1 MATTLPVAFQHPYPI
16 DSRFSKS
23 VAYFSMEFA
32 IDQALKTYSGGL
44 GFLAGSHM
52 KSAYDLKQ
60 NLIGIGMLWKQGYYD
75 QVRMPDNS
83 MGVLFREKMYSFLQD
98 TGAHFTINVFG
109 RPVWVRA
116 YYLDPTHFNTVPMFF
131 LTTDVDGNDE
141 QARSISYRLY
151 DSDPTLKAAQCMVL
165 GLGGAKFLD
174 EINYS
179 PAIYHFNEAHALSG
193 AFHLYQQLGKSKD
206 ALRERLIFTT
216 HTPEE
221 AGNEKHNIHFLN
233 NLGFF
238 GGLSLD
244 EVRELTGIQED
255 VFNHS
260 LAALRMARRA
270 NGVSKLHGEV
280 ARKMWGH
287 YPNICPIT
295 HITNAQNYRYWAD
308 TQLAEAY
315 QNKDAEALLA
325 RKRAMKQPLLNI
337 VSDQAGKL
345 FDPNVL
351 TIVWARRFAAYK
363 RPDLLL
369 ADEERFMRLLNNPE
383 YPVQIVW
390 AGKPYPFDEGAKQ
403 TFNRLYYHSHLYPN
417 MAVLTGH
424 ELALSKVLKDGAD
437 VWLNTPVVPREAS
450 GTSGMTAAM
459 NGAINLSTNDGWI
472 CEFAKPG
479 RNSFIVPEADPQAT
493 ADMRDAHDRNGIFD
507 LLEQHIL
514 PTYYNRPGRGT
525 ANEWQGLVAQSMT
538 DVLAYFT
545 ADRMAREYYERVYA

>member
-1 MATTLPVAFQHPYPI
+1 MSVLLPAAFRHSYEFDAAFKQ
-16 DSRFSKS
+16 S

-32 IDQALKTYSGGL
+32 VDQSLKTYSGGL

-52 KSAYDLKQ
+52 KSAFDLEQ

-75 QVRMPDNS
+75 QVRQADNS

-98 TGAHFTINVFG
+98 TGARFTINVFG
-109 RPVWVRA
+109 RPIWVKA
-116 YYLDPTHFNTVPMFF
+116 YFLDPAHFNTVPMFF

-151 DSDPTLKAAQCMVL
+151 DNDPTLKVAQCMVL

-174 EINYS
+174 EIDYQ
-179 PAIYHFNEAHALSG
+179 PEVYHLNEAHGVSA
-193 AFHLYQQLGKSKD
+193 AFHLYQKLGSKE
-206 ALRERLIFTT
+206 ALRKRLIFTT

-221 AGNEKHNIHFLN
+221 AGNEKHNIHFLD

-238 GGLSLD
+238 GGMSLAA
-244 EVRELTGIQED
+244 VQQLTGINED

-287 YPNICPIT
+287 YPDICEIT
-295 HITNAQNYRYWAD
+295 HVTNAQNYRYWAD
-308 TQLAEAY
+308 AQLGEAY
-315 QNKDAEALLA
+315 RQKDGAALLA
-325 RKRAMKQPLLNI
+325 RKKAMKQPLLN
-337 VSDQAGKL
+337 VVADQAGKL
-345 FDPNVL
+345 FDPNVITL
-351 TIVWARRFAAYK
+351 VWARRFAAYK

-369 ADEERFMRLLNNPE
+369 HNEERFVQLLSNTK
-383 YPVQIVW
+383 YPVQLVW

-403 TFNRLYYHSHLYPN
+403 LFNKLYYRSHLHAN
-417 MAVLTGH
+417 MAVLTGY
-424 ELALSKVLKDGAD
+424 ELGLSKIMKDGAD
-437 VWLNTPVVPREAS
+437 VWLNTPIVPREAS

-472 CEFAKPG
+472 CEFAKPTM
-479 RNSFIVPEADPQAT
+479 NSFIVPEADPQAT
-493 ADMRDAHDRNGIFD
+493 ADVRDAADCNHLFD

-514 PTYYNRPGRGT
+514 PMYYDQPSD
-525 ANEWQGLVAQSMT
+525 WQGTVINSMT
-538 DVLAYFT
+538 DVLAFFT
-545 ADRMAREYYERVYA
+545 ADRMAREYYERVYV

>member
-1 MATTLPVAFQHPYPI
+1 
-16 DSRFSKS
+16 
-23 VAYFSMEFA
+23 MEFA
-32 IDQALKTYSGGL
+32 VDQALKTYSGGL

-75 QVRMPDNS
+75 QVRQSDNA
-83 MGVLFREKMYSFLQD
+83 MGVQFREKPYSFLQD
-98 TGAHFTINVFG
+98 TGAYFTIEIFG

-116 YYLDPTHFNTVPMFF
+116 YYLDPTRFNTVPMFF

-141 QARSISYRLY
+141 QTRSISYRLY
-151 DSDPTLKAAQCMVL
+151 DNDPTMKVAQCMVL

-179 PAIYHFNEAHALSG
+179 PDVYHLNEAHGVSA
-193 AFHLYQQLGKSKD
+193 AFHLYRKFNGAKD
-206 ALRERLIFTT
+206 EITNRLIFTT

-221 AGNEKHNIHFLN
+221 AGNEKHNSHFLA

-238 GGLSLD
+238 NGLTLQQVGD
-244 EVRELTGIQED
+244 LTGIRED

-270 NGVSKLHGEV
+270 NGVSALHGKV
-280 ARKMWGH
+280 ARAMWSH
-287 YPNICPIT
+287 YPGTCEIT
-295 HITNAQNYRYWAD
+295 HVTNAQNYRYWAD
-308 TQLAEAY
+308 EALAEAY
-315 QNKDAEALLA
+315 QQREATA
-325 RKRAMKQPLLNI
+325 MADRKRAMKKPLLD
-337 VSDQAGKL
+337 VVADQAGKL
-345 FDPNVL
+345 FDPSVL

-369 ADEERFMRLLNNPE
+369 ADPERFNRLLNNPD
-383 YPVQIVW
+383 YPVQLVW
-390 AGKPYPFDEGAKQ
+390 AGKPYPFDEGAKYN
-403 TFNRLYYHSHLYPN
+403 FNKLYYRSHLHPN
-417 MAVLTGH
+417 MAVLTGY
-424 ELALSKVLKDGAD
+424 ELRLSKILKDGAD

-459 NGAINLSTNDGWI
+459 NGAVNLSTNDGWI
-472 CEFAKPG
+472 CEFAQPNH
-479 RNSFIVPEADPQAT
+479 NSFIVPEADRHAT
-493 ADMRDAHDRNGIFD
+493 ADVRDAHDVNGFYD
-507 LLEQHIL
+507 LLEQQIL
-514 PTYYNRPGRGT
+514 PMYYDRP
-525 ANEWQGLVAQSMT
+525 AEWQALVARSMT

>member
-1 MATTLPVAFQHPYPI
+1 MSASLPTAFQHPYTI
-16 DSRFSKS
+16 DARFAKS

-52 KSAYDLKQ
+52 KSAFDLKQ
-60 NLIGIGMLWKQGYYD
+60 NLVGIGMLWKQGYYD

-83 MGVLFREKMYSFLQD
+83 MGVQFREKMYSFLQD
-98 TGAHFTINVFG
+98 TGAFFTINIFG

-116 YYLDPTHFNTVPMFF
+116 YYLDSKHFNTVPMFF
-131 LTTDVDGNDE
+131 LTTDVDRNDE

-151 DSDPTLKAAQCMVL
+151 DNDPTLKVAQCMVL

-174 EINYS
+174 EIKYD
-179 PAIYHFNEAHALSG
+179 PAVYHFNEAHALSG
-193 AFHLYQQLGKSKD
+193 AFHLYQKFGKSKQ
-206 ALRERLIFTT
+206 ALRDRLIFTT

-221 AGNEKHNIHFLN
+221 AGNEKHNIHFLD

-238 GGLSLD
+238 GGLSLP
-244 EVRELTGIQED
+244 EVGELTGIRED

-280 ARKMWGH
+280 AREMWGH
-287 YPNICPIT
+287 YPDICAIT
-295 HITNAQNYRYWAD
+295 HVTNAQNYRYWAD
-308 TQLAEAY
+308 TQLAGAFR
-315 QNKDAEALLA
+315 QKDGDALSA
-325 RKRAMKQPLLNI
+325 RKKAMKQPLLNI
-337 VSDQAGKL
+337 IADQAGKL
-345 FDPNVL
+345 FDPNAL

-369 ADEERFMRLLNNPE
+369 HDEERFARLLNNPM
-383 YPVQIVW
+383 YPVQIIW

-403 TFNRLYYHSHLYPN
+403 TFNKLHYRSHLHPN

-424 ELALSKVLKDGAD
+424 ELALSKALKDGAD

-472 CEFAKPG
+472 CEFAKPNV
-479 RNSFIVPEADPQAT
+479 NSFIVSEADRQAT
-493 ADMRDAHDRNGIFD
+493 ADVRDAHDCNGMYD
-507 LLEQHIL
+507 LLEQQIL
-514 PTYYNRPGRGT
+514 PLYYDRPS
-525 ANEWQGLVAQSMT
+525 EWQGLVAQSMT
-538 DVLAYFT
+538 DVLAFFT
-545 ADRMAREYYERVYA
+545 ADRMAKEYYERVYA

>member
-1 MATTLPVAFQHPYPI
+1 MTATLPTAFQHPYPF
-16 DSRFSKS
+16 DPRFAKS

-32 IDQALKTYSGGL
+32 LDQALKTYSGGL

-52 KSAYDLKQ
+52 KSAHDLHQ

-75 QVRMPDNS
+75 QVRLPDNA

-98 TGAHFTINVFG
+98 TGARFTISVFG
-109 RPVWVRA
+109 RPIWVRA
-116 YYLDPTHFNTVPMFF
+116 YYLDPKHFNTVPMFF

-151 DSDPTLKAAQCMVL
+151 DNDLTLKVAQCMVL
-165 GLGGAKFLD
+165 GLGGATFL
-174 EINYS
+174 EKLNYS
-179 PAIYHFNEAHALSG
+179 PAVYHFNEAHAVSA
-193 AFHLYQQLGKSKD
+193 AFRLYQQLGKSRA
-206 ALRERLIFTT
+206 ALQERLVFTT

-221 AGNEKHNIHFLN
+221 AGNEKHNIHFLD

-238 GGLSLD
+238 GGLSLA
-244 EVRELTGIQED
+244 EVRHLTGIQDD

-280 ARKMWGH
+280 SRQMWGH
-287 YPNICPIT
+287 YPNICEIR
-295 HITNAQNYRYWAD
+295 HVTNAQNERYWAD
-308 TQLAEAY
+308 TQLADAHRE
-315 QNKDAEALLA
+315 KDSTALMA

-337 VSDQAGKL
+337 VADQAGKL
-345 FDPNVL
+345 FDPTVL

-369 ADEERFMRLLNNPE
+369 RDEARFHQLMTNTT
-383 YPVQIVW
+383 YPVQVVW
-390 AGKPYPFDEGAKQ
+390 AGKPYPFDEGAKH
-403 TFNRLYYHSHLYPN
+403 TFNKLHYHSHLYPN

-424 ELALSKVLKDGAD
+424 ELGLSKILKDGAD

-472 CEFAKPG
+472 CEFARPG
-479 RNSFIVPEADPQAT
+479 QNSFIVPEANPQAT
-493 ADMRDAHDRNGIFD
+493 ADVRDAHDCTGFFD

-514 PTYYNRPGRGT
+514 PAYYNQP
-525 ANEWQGLVAQSMT
+525 NHWQALVAQSMT
-538 DVLAYFT
+538 DVSAYFG
-545 ADRMAREYYERVYA
+545 ADRMAAEYYERVYA